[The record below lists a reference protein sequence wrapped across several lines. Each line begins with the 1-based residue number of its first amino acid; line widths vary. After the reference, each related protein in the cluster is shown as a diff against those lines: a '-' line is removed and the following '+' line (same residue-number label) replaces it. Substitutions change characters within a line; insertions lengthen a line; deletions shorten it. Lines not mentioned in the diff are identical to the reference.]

1 MANKK
6 GQTIQWPT
14 KKDRQYNGQQTRTD
28 NTMVNKQGQT
38 IQWSTNKDRQYNG
51 QQARTNNEPQNTTRN
66 TNNLANTNSTKNL
79 THLKYREITLDRK

>member
-1 MANKK
+1 
-6 GQTIQWPT
+6 
-14 KKDRQYNGQQTRTD
+14 
-28 NTMVNKQGQT
+28 MVNKQGQT

-66 TNNLANTNSTKNL
+66 TNNLANTNHTKNL